1 MTDSLPARGR
11 RLIIQFER
19 IQSKCFLGIEGGISE
34 SCLDEGAL
42 RWGEERLGGRW
53 HGRRWKSPRGE
64 VIIRYNEAKRGRYI
78 QKCHQIQSPVLKNRL
93 SLRRGIPRSRHR
105 TQSWQQRSALCSK
118 TCQIQT
124 TNGAKVVIIRVYTP
138 MIFAA
143 PTWFP

>member
-78 QKCHQIQSPVLKNRL
+78 QKCHQIQSEESTFFATRNTSIPPLNLKL
-93 SLRRGIPRSRHR
+93 TATKRS
-105 TQSWQQRSALCSK
+105 CSK